1 MRSLDL
7 LGMKYANSGAKFT
20 PFAEGFKMLGLVMDL
35 SQSDSKKIFLGHTE
49 TEERAAELQE
59 QLRGYIESGSGSS
72 KDAERLRG
80 RMLFYESFTFG
91 RLAGAAVKSSGRFA
105 CGSRPPMKFDDDF
118 KSALEFLLDRV
129 SSAKPIVVTQ
139 KLKECWY
146 IFTDGACDAAAA
158 HGSTGGVPVSP
169 QGKRRDE
176 EVA

>member
-1 MRSLDL
+1 MQTVGRSLL
-7 LGMKYANSGAKFT
+7 HLPRGSRCWGLSWTFRRVTAKRF
-20 PFAEGFKMLGLVMDL
+20 
-35 SQSDSKKIFLGHTE
+35 FLGHTE

-59 QLRGYIESGSGSS
+59 QLRGYIESGSGSP

-118 KSALEFLLDRV
+118 KSALEFLLGRV